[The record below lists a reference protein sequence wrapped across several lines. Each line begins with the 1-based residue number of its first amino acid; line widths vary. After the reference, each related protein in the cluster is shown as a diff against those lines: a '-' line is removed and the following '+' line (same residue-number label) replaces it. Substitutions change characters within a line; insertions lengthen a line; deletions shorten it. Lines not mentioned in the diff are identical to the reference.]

1 MIDGAARAVMNERI
15 NLRSIGENLLLG
27 LTITIAFLLIF
38 ESKLVIPVW
47 LQSFGRLHPM
57 LLHFPLVLLI
67 VAVLLEF
74 FRFTPANADNVFYQN
89 FSRNFLLTGALLA
102 AVTVVMGLFLAQE
115 EGYAGNTL
123 FWHKWTGAGIFFLSA
138 GLYFVRNARWY
149 RAPVARAGGGL
160 LLLALVLGGHFG
172 ASLTHGDDYV
182 LAPFKSEEEAAPVP
196 FEEAL
201 VFADVIQPIFNQK
214 CVGCHNADK
223 QKGGLLLTSAEAV
236 MKGGKNGELF
246 VAGQPEVSLLLQRI
260 HLPMDEKKHMP
271 PSGKTQLSPE
281 EMRLL
286 ALWVEQHNGTNRWDF
301 KQKVADLPVGDSLR
315 LLAAARL
322 QPAIAATEIFTF
334 AAPAEETV
342 KELNTDYRTVSFLA
356 RQSPALEVNIYNK
369 NGYAL
374 RQLEELRPVR
384 MQIVNLNLSKMPVK
398 DEDLAF
404 VASFENLRKLNLN
417 FTDISAQGLHTLAA
431 LPHLKTLTL
440 SGTKL
445 DFKDLQNQLG
455 TFKTLESVSVWDAG
469 LKNEQ
474 IAQLKKAHP
483 NVAIIGGFVDD
494 GKSPLK
500 LNPPQD
506 GNATTIFEKEIA
518 LRLRHPIRGT
528 TIRYTTD
535 GSEPDSASSPVFAGK
550 IILKE
555 PTKIKAKAFKAGWLG
570 SETVTFDFFKNSRDP
585 DSLRLLYPLNR
596 VHLAEGAETFF
607 NKKLG
612 TIGANNPAWANF
624 WAGVRDNDLGLVATF
639 EKPVT
644 ISSVGLHYM
653 IEEDT
658 GIFPPEWVEI
668 WGGPS
673 ENEAKLL
680 VKIKPPQPKK
690 GDFES
695 LLSLAGTFKPQ
706 QISYLKIIARPV
718 VNIPEQ
724 NTRNGKKA
732 LLLVD
737 EMFIN

>member
-1 MIDGAARAVMNERI
+1 MIERI
-15 NLRSIGENLLLG
+15 KFRSIAENFLLG

-38 ESKLVIPVW
+38 ENKLVIPVW

-74 FRFTPANADNVFYQN
+74 FRFSPANAASAFYQN
-89 FSRNFLLTGALLA
+89 FARNFLLSGALLA
-102 AVTVVMGLFLAQE
+102 AVTVAMGLFLAQE
-115 EGYAGNTL
+115 EGYAGDTL
-123 FWHKWTGAGIFFLSA
+123 FWHKWTGAGIFFLSS
-138 GLYFVRNARWY
+138 GLYFVRNADWY

-182 LAPFKSEEEAAPVP
+182 LAPFRTEEEIAPVP
-196 FEEAL
+196 FDEAL
-201 VFADVIQPIFNQK
+201 VFDDVIMPIFNQK
-214 CVGCHNADK
+214 CVSCHNTDK
-223 QKGGLLLTSAEAV
+223 QKGGLLLTSAEGM
-236 MKGGKNGELF
+236 MKGGKTGEFF
-246 VAGQPEVSLLLQRI
+246 VAGKPEISLLLQRI
-260 HLPMDEKKHMP
+260 HLPMDDKKHMP
-271 PSGKTQLSPE
+271 PSGKTQLNAD

-286 ALWVEQHNGTNRWDF
+286 ALWVQQHDGANRTDF

-322 QPAIAATEIFTF
+322 QPATAATEIFAF
-334 AAPAEETV
+334 DAPTEEMV
-342 KELNTDYRTVSFLA
+342 QELNTDYRTVSFLA

-369 NGYAL
+369 NEYDA
-374 RQLEELRPVR
+374 RQLEELKPVR
-384 MQIVNLNLSKMPVK
+384 MQIVDLNLNKMPVK
-398 DEDLAF
+398 DGDLSI

-417 FTDISAQGLHTLAA
+417 FTDVTAQGLHTLAA

-455 TFKTLESVSVWDAG
+455 KFKTLESVSVWDAG
-469 LKNEQ
+469 LLGEQ
-474 IAQLKKAHP
+474 IKQLKKAHSKI
-483 NVAIIGGFVDD
+483 NIIGGFVD
-494 GKSPLK
+494 GGQSVLK
-500 LNPPQD
+500 LNPPQE
-506 GNATTIFEKEIA
+506 GNATTIFEKDIP
-518 LRLRHPIRGT
+518 LRLQHPIRGT

-535 GSEPDSASSPVFAGK
+535 GSEPDSISSPVFK
-550 IILKE
+550 DKVILKE
-555 PTKIKAKAFKAGWLG
+555 PTKIKARAFKSGWLG
-570 SETVTFDFFKNSRDP
+570 SETITFDFFRNTFVP
-585 DSLRLLYPLNR
+585 DSLRLLYPLNS

-612 TIGANNPAWANF
+612 VISANNPAWANF
-624 WAGVRDNDLGLVATF
+624 WAGVRGNDLGLVALF

-668 WGGPS
+668 WGGVS
-673 ENEAKLL
+673 EKDAKLL
-680 VKIKPPQPKK
+680 AKVKPRQPSK
-690 GDFES
+690 GEFES
-695 LLSLAGTFKPQ
+695 LQSLVGAFKPQ
-706 QISYLKIIARPV
+706 PIGYLKIIARPV
-718 VNIPEQ
+718 AEIPEQ
-724 NTRNGKKA
+724 NTQKGRKA

>member
-1 MIDGAARAVMNERI
+1 M

-27 LTITIAFLLIF
+27 LTITITFLLIF

-57 LLHFPLVLLI
+57 MLHFPLVLLM

-74 FRFTPANADNVFYQN
+74 FRFAPANADNLFYQN

-115 EGYAGNTL
+115 EGYAGETL
-123 FWHKWTGAGIFFLSA
+123 FLHKWTGAGIFFLSA

-160 LLLALVLGGHFG
+160 LLLALVMGGHFG

-182 LAPFKSEEEAAPVP
+182 LAPFQSGEEAAPVP
-196 FEEAL
+196 FDEAL

-223 QKGGLLLTSAEAV
+223 QKGGLLLTSAESV

-246 VAGQPEVSLLLQRI
+246 VAGQPEISLLLQRI
-260 HLPMDEKKHMP
+260 HLPMEEKKHMP

-286 ALWVEQHNGTNRWDF
+286 GLWIEQHKNFN
-301 KQKVADLPVGDSLR
+301 QKVADLSVGDSLR

-322 QPAIAATEIFTF
+322 QPAAAATEIFTF
-334 AAPAEETV
+334 DAPAEETV

-369 NGYAL
+369 NEYTA
-374 RQLEELRPVR
+374 QKLEDLRPVR
-384 MQIVNLNLSKMPVK
+384 MQIVDLNLSKMPVK
-398 DEDLAF
+398 DGDLAI

-417 FTDISAQGLHTLAA
+417 FTDISARGLHDLAA

-445 DFKDLQNQLG
+445 DFKDFQNQLK
-455 TFKTLESVSVWDAG
+455 TFKKLENVSVWDAG
-469 LKNEQ
+469 LTGEQ

-500 LNPPQD
+500 LNPPQE

-535 GSEPDSASSPVFAGK
+535 GSEPDSASSPVFDGK

-570 SETVTFDFFKNSRDP
+570 SETATFDFFKNTRNP

-612 TIGANNPAWANF
+612 AIGANNPAWANF
-624 WAGVRDNDLGLVATF
+624 WAGVRVNDLGLVATF
-639 EKPVT
+639 EQPVT

-668 WGGPS
+668 WGGAS

-680 VKIKPPQPKK
+680 AKVKPPQPKK
-690 GDFES
+690 GEFES
-695 LLSLAGTFKPQ
+695 LQSIAGTFKVQ
-706 QISYLKIIARPV
+706 KVSYLKIIARPV
-718 VNIPEQ
+718 ASIPEQ
-724 NTRNGKKA
+724 NTQKGRKA

>member
-1 MIDGAARAVMNERI
+1 MMKRI
-15 NLRSIGENLLLG
+15 NLKAIAENLLLG
-27 LTITIAFLLIF
+27 LTVTIAFLLIF

-57 LLHFPLVLLI
+57 LLHFPLVLLM

-74 FRFTPANADNVFYQN
+74 FRFAPANADNALYQN
-89 FSRNFLLTGALLA
+89 FSRNFLLSGALLA
-102 AVTVVMGLFLAQE
+102 AATVVMGLFLAQE
-115 EGYAGNTL
+115 EGYAGDTL

-149 RAPVARAGGGL
+149 RAPVARAGGGV

-182 LAPFKSEEEAAPVP
+182 LAPFQTEEEVAPVP
-196 FEEAL
+196 FDEAL
-201 VFADVIQPIFNQK
+201 VFDNVIQPIFNQK
-214 CVGCHNADK
+214 CINCHNADK

-236 MKGGKNGELF
+236 MKGGKNGKLF
-246 VAGQPEVSLLLQRI
+246 VAGQPKISLLLQRI

-286 ALWVEQHNGTNRWDF
+286 GFWIEQHKDF

-322 QPAIAATEIFTF
+322 QPATAATEIFTF
-334 AAPAEETV
+334 DAPTEEAV
-342 KELNTDYRTVSFLA
+342 QELNTDYRTVSFLA
-356 RQSPALEVNIYNK
+356 QQSPALEVNIYNK
-369 NGYAL
+369 SQYAA
-374 RQLEELRPVR
+374 RQLEELKPVR
-384 MQIVNLNLSKMPVK
+384 MQIVDLNLSKMPVK
-398 DEDLAF
+398 DKDLSI

-417 FTDISAQGLHTLAA
+417 FTEISAQGLHDLAA
-431 LPHLKTLTL
+431 LPNLKTLTL

-445 DFKDLQNQLG
+445 DYKDLQNQLK
-455 TFKTLESVSVWDAG
+455 TFKTLESVSIWDTG
-469 LKNEQ
+469 LTGEQ

-483 NVAIIGGFVDD
+483 NVDVIGGFVDD

-500 LNPPQD
+500 LNPPQE
-506 GNATTIFEKEIA
+506 GNATTVFEKEIS

-528 TIRYTTD
+528 SIRYTTD
-535 GSEPDSASSPVFAGK
+535 GSEPDSISSTVFDGK

-555 PTKIKAKAFKAGWLG
+555 PTKIKAKAFKKGWLG
-570 SETVTFDFFKNSRDP
+570 SETATFDFFKNSHEP

-639 EKPVT
+639 ERPVT

-653 IEEDT
+653 IEENT

-668 WGGPS
+668 WGGAN
-673 ENEAKLL
+673 EKEAKLL
-680 VKIKPPQPKK
+680 AKVKPRQPSK
-690 GDFES
+690 GEFES
-695 LLSLAGTFKPQ
+695 LQSIAGAFKPRKL
-706 QISYLKIIARPV
+706 SYLKIIARPV
-718 VNIPEQ
+718 TIIPEQ
-724 NTRNGKKA
+724 STKKARKA

>member
-1 MIDGAARAVMNERI
+1 MKIRNFA
-15 NLRSIGENLLLG
+15 ENLLLG
-27 LTITIAFLLIF
+27 LTVTIAFLLIF
-38 ESKLVIPVW
+38 ENKLVLPVW

-74 FRFTPANADNVFYQN
+74 FRFSPANAANDFYQN
-89 FSRNFLLTGALLA
+89 FSRNFLLAGTLLA
-102 AVTVVMGLFLAQE
+102 AITVVMGLFLAQE
-115 EGYAGNTL
+115 EGYTGDTL
-123 FWHKWTGAGIFFLSA
+123 FWHKWTGAGIFFLSTL
-138 GLYFVRNARWY
+138 LYFVRNARWY
-149 RAPVARAGGGL
+149 RAPVARVAGGI

-172 ASLTHGDDYV
+172 ASLTHGEDYV
-182 LAPFKSEEEAAPVP
+182 LAPFRADETIAPVS

-223 QKGGLLLTSAEAV
+223 QKGGLLLTDAESV

-246 VAGQPEVSLLLQRI
+246 VAGHSETSLLLQRI
-260 HLPMDEKKHMP
+260 HLPLDQKKHMP
-271 PSGKTQLSPE
+271 PSGKAQLSPE
-281 EMRLL
+281 EMSLL
-286 ALWVEQHNGTNRWDF
+286 VLWVQRHKGF
-301 KQKVADLPVGDSLR
+301 KQKVANLPVGDSLR

-322 QPAIAATEIFTF
+322 QLTV
-334 AAPAEETV
+334 AEEVFNFEFPTEEV
-342 KELNTDYRTVSFLA
+342 VQKLNTDYRTVSFLA

-369 NGYAL
+369 NEYTA

-384 MQIVNLNLSKMPVK
+384 MQIVDLNLSKMPVK
-398 DEDLAF
+398 DEDLSI
-404 VASFENLRKLNLN
+404 VATFENLRKLNLN
-417 FTDISAQGLHTLAA
+417 FTDVSAQGLHALAA
-431 LPHLKTLTL
+431 LPHLKMLTL
-440 SGTKL
+440 SGTRL
-445 DFKDLQNQLG
+445 VFTDLKKQLG
-455 TFKTLESVSVWDAG
+455 TFTTLKKVSVWDAG
-469 LKNEQ
+469 LTGEQ
-474 IAQLKKAHP
+474 ISQLKKNQP
-483 NVAIIGGFVDD
+483 NIEIIGGFVDD

-500 LNPPQD
+500 LNPPQE
-506 GNATTIFEKEIA
+506 GNATTVFAKSIA
-518 LRLRHPIRGT
+518 LRLKHPVRGT

-535 GSEPDSASSPVFAGK
+535 GSEPDSVTSPVFDGK
-550 IILKE
+550 VILKE
-555 PTKIKAKAFKAGWLG
+555 PATIKAKAFKTGWLG
-570 SETVTFDFFKNSRDP
+570 SETATYDFFRSTFQP

-658 GIFPPEWVEI
+658 GIFPPAWVEI
-668 WGGPS
+668 WGGLS
-673 ENEAKLL
+673 EKEAKLL
-680 VKIKPPQPKK
+680 AKVKPRQPGK
-690 GDFES
+690 GEFES
-695 LLSLAGTFKPQ
+695 LQSIAGNFKPQ
-706 QISYLKIIARPV
+706 SVSYLKILARPV
-718 VNIPEQ
+718 EKIPEQ
-724 NTRNGKKA
+724 NTQKGRKA

>member
-1 MIDGAARAVMNERI
+1 MSERI
-15 NLRSIGENLLLG
+15 RFRFIAENLLLG

-38 ESKLVIPVW
+38 ENKLVIPVW

-57 LLHFPLVLLI
+57 LLHFPLVLLM

-74 FRFTPANADNVFYQN
+74 FRFTPTNTDNTFYQN
-89 FSRNFLLTGALLA
+89 FSRNFLLSGALLA

-115 EGYAGNTL
+115 EGYAGDTL
-123 FWHKWTGAGIFFLSA
+123 FWHKWMGAGIFFLSA

-149 RAPVARAGGGL
+149 RAPVARVGGGV

-182 LAPFKSEEEAAPVP
+182 LTPFRSEEEAAPVP
-196 FEEAL
+196 FEQAL
-201 VFADVIQPIFNQK
+201 VFDDVIQPIFKQK

-223 QKGGLLLTSAEAV
+223 RKGGLLLTSAEAV

-246 VAGQPEVSLLLQRI
+246 VAGKPEISLLLQRI
-260 HLPMDEKKHMP
+260 HLPMEEKKHMP
-271 PSGKTQLSPE
+271 PSGKTQLSPD
-281 EMRLL
+281 EMCLL
-286 ALWVEQHNGTNRWDF
+286 AFWVERYKNF
-301 KQKVADLPVGDSLR
+301 KQRVADLPVGDSLR

-322 QPAIAATEIFTF
+322 QPANAATEIFTF
-334 AAPAEETV
+334 DAPTEETV

-369 NGYAL
+369 NGYAA

-384 MQIVNLNLSKMPVK
+384 MQIVDLNLSKMPVK
-398 DEDLAF
+398 DKDLSI

-417 FTDISAQGLHTLAA
+417 FTDISAQGLHDLAA

-445 DFKDLQNQLG
+445 DFRALQIQLG
-455 TFKTLESVSVWDAG
+455 KFKTLETVSVWDAG
-469 LKNEQ
+469 LAGGQ

-483 NVAIIGGFVDD
+483 NLDIIGGFVDD

-500 LNPPQD
+500 LNPPQE
-506 GNATTIFEKEIA
+506 GNPTTVFEKEIA
-518 LRLRHPIRGT
+518 LRLRHPIHGT

-535 GSEPDSASSPVFAGK
+535 GSEPDSVASPVFDGK
-550 IILKE
+550 IILRKL
-555 PTKIKAKAFKAGWLG
+555 TKIKTKAFKTGWLG
-570 SETVTFDFFKNSRDP
+570 SETATFDFFKNSYEP

-639 EKPVT
+639 ERPVT

-668 WGGPS
+668 WGGAS
-673 ENEAKLL
+673 EKEAKLL
-680 VKIKPPQPKK
+680 AKVKPRQPQK
-690 GDFES
+690 GEFES
-695 LLSLAGTFKPQ
+695 LQSIAGAFKPQ
-706 QISYLKIIARPV
+706 MVSYLKIVARPV
-718 VNIPEQ
+718 TNIPEH
-724 NTRNGKKA
+724 NTKKGKKA